1 MGVVVL
7 NSEAVKS
14 FFGITENVRE
24 LELGAA
30 SSSGP
35 ILLVEDPM
43 LALFSCQVCRSINR
57 LHFRA
62 RPEEDL
68 CGTCGHDRRQAVTP
82 QENRGGI
89 SGSSKADFFIPIL
102 VAIGMLLV
110 FGVFVFWTAFAR

>member
-1 MGVVVL
+1 MPTFGY
-7 NSEAVKS
+7 VKS
-14 FFGITENVRE
+14 FFGLSEKACE

-35 ILLVEDPM
+35 ILLAEDPM
-43 LALFSCQVCRSINR
+43 LAFFSCQICQSSNR
-57 LHFRA
+57 LGFRP
-62 RPEEDL
+62 RTDEDL
-68 CGTCGHDRRQAVTP
+68 CRKCGYDRRQAVTP
-82 QENRGGI
+82 QENRGRV